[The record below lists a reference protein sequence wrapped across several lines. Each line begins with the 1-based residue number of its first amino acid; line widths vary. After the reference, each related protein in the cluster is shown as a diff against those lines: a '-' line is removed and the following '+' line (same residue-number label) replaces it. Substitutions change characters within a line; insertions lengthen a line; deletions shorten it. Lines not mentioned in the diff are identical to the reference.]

1 LVAYRR
7 ENREKQPGWHNAPV
21 GSFGPLEAYLLVVG
35 QAPGVHGANR
45 TGRPFTGDF
54 AGVLLYNTLIKYGF
68 AEGAY
73 AERADDGL
81 ALKNCRITNAVRCAP
96 PQHVLEPADRRAC
109 QKFLDAEIAAMPAL
123 RAVLSLGTVAH
134 EAVLRAIGVKPSAYK
149 FAHGALHE
157 PKPGLILANSYHVS
171 RYNTSTK
178 RLTVPMF
185 EAVVAGLRHYS
196 LP

>member
-1 LVAYRR
+1 
-7 ENREKQPGWHNAPV
+7 
-21 GSFGPLEAYLLVVG
+21 
-35 QAPGVHGANR
+35 
-45 TGRPFTGDF
+45 
-54 AGVLLYNTLIKYGF
+54 
-68 AEGAY
+68 
-73 AERADDGL
+73 
-81 ALKNCRITNAVRCAP
+81 
-96 PQHVLEPADRRAC
+96 VLEPADRRAC